1 METME
6 TAHTHTTRDAQ
17 KERCKEVD
25 SEHHS
30 NYIANGRKF
39 GLNHK
44 LTILQVC
51 AVGVSLL
58 VFTVSTAVEHRLHVQ
73 EHGFRSISGGD
84 GLDGGKD
91 GFLQRGIR
99 GLVMIRND
107 KTERTNDVPKYKVP
121 PARRREM
128 MEKMEEAMAWK

>member
-30 NYIANGRKF
+30 NYITNGRKF

-44 LTILQVC
+44 LAILQVV
-51 AVGVSLL
+51 AVGMSLL
-58 VFTVSTAVEHRLHVQ
+58 VFIVTTAVEHRLHAQ
-73 EHGFRSISGGD
+73 EHGLSSINGSD
-84 GLDGGKD
+84 GLDGGK
-91 GFLQRGIR
+91 
-99 GLVMIRND
+99 
-107 KTERTNDVPKYKVP
+107 
-121 PARRREM
+121 
-128 MEKMEEAMAWK
+128 